1 METIKFIPN
10 YNRNRN
16 TFGRNMLNYG
26 KAAIISDF
34 NIILELVI
42 RNTLKFNKL
51 TSADEIFDSVA
62 FHNIEKTP
70 GTKQEYEIDIN
81 SIKNLCDALCVNNGV
96 LIKFEKKGMSYFKLN
111 LKETI

>member
-16 TFGRNMLNYG
+16 SFGRNMLKYG

-42 RNTLKFNKL
+42 RNTLKYNKL
-51 TSADEIFDSVA
+51 TSVDEILDSIA
-62 FHNIEKTP
+62 FQNVEKKP
-70 GTKQEYEIDIN
+70 GTVPEYGIDIN

-96 LIKFEKKGMSYFKLN
+96 LIKFEKQGMSYFKLN